1 MKKRCAWAQSE
12 LAIPYHDEEWGVP
25 QHDDDRLFEF
35 ITLEGAQAGLSW
47 ETILRKRVRYR
58 EVFDGF
64 AIATVARYH
73 ERKIESLLNDAG
85 IVRNRA
91 KIASTIGNAR
101 AALAVQREFG
111 SLDAYLWSFVDGVP
125 VVNHWTSSRQ
135 LPATSEISDR
145 LSRDLRAREFR
156 FVGSTICY
164 ALMQA
169 CGLVNDH
176 STDCFRYRELGG
188 RRTSRKA

>member
-1 MKKRCAWAQSE
+1 MKTRCPWAQSE
-12 LAIPYHDEEWGVP
+12 LGIVYHDQEWGVP
-25 QHDDDRLFEF
+25 LHDDDRLFEF
-35 ITLEGAQAGLSW
+35 VTLEGAQAGLSW
-47 ETILRKRVRYR
+47 ETILRKRAHYR

-64 AIATVARYH
+64 VIAKVARYG
-73 ERKIESLLNDAG
+73 ERKIEALLQDAG

-91 KIASTIGNAR
+91 KIASTIGNAG

-111 SLDAYLWSFVDGVP
+111 SLDAYLWSFVSGAP
-125 VVNHWTSSRQ
+125 IINHRTHANEI
-135 LPATSEISDR
+135 PATSDISDR
-145 LSRDLRAREFR
+145 LSRELRARGFR

-176 STDCFRYRELGG
+176 YTDCFRYRELGG
-188 RRTSRKA
+188 RRSRKS

>member
-12 LAIPYHDEEWGVP
+12 LGIPYHDEEWGVP
-25 QHDDDRLFEF
+25 LHQDDRLFEF

-47 ETILRKRVRYR
+47 ETILRKRARYR

-64 AIATVARYH
+64 VIAKVARYN
-73 ERKIESLLNDAG
+73 ERKVETLLSDAG

-111 SLDAYLWSFVDGVP
+111 SLDAYLWSFVGGAP
-125 VVNHWTSSRQ
+125 VINHWAHSRD
-135 LPATSEISDR
+135 LPATSGISDR
-145 LSRDLRAREFR
+145 MSRDLRARDFR
-156 FVGSTICY
+156 FVGSRICY

-176 STDCFRYRELGG
+176 CTDCFRYRQLGG
-188 RRTSRKA
+188 GRGSRKA

>member
-12 LAIPYHDEEWGVP
+12 LAIPYHDQEWGVP
-25 QHDDDRLFEF
+25 LHDDNRLFEF

-47 ETILRKRVRYR
+47 ETILRKRARYR
-58 EVFDGF
+58 EAFDGF
-64 AIATVARYH
+64 VIAKVARYG
-73 ERKIESLLNDAG
+73 ERKIETLLTDAG

-101 AALAVQREFG
+101 AALALQREFG
-111 SLDAYLWSFVDGVP
+111 SLDAYLWSFVGGAP
-125 VVNHWTSSRQ
+125 VVNHWAHSGE

-145 LSRDLRAREFR
+145 MSRDLRARDFR
-156 FVGSTICY
+156 FAGSTICY

-176 STDCFRYRELGG
+176 LTDCFRYRELGG
-188 RRTSRKA
+188 GRKSRKG

>member
-25 QHDDDRLFEF
+25 LHDDTRLFEF

-58 EVFDGF
+58 EAFDGF
-64 AIATVARYH
+64 VIAKVARYG
-73 ERKIESLLNDAG
+73 ERKVETLLNDAG

-111 SLDAYLWSFVDGVP
+111 SLDAYVWSFVGGTP
-125 VVNHWTSSRQ
+125 VVNHWAHSGD

-145 LSRDLRAREFR
+145 LSCDLRARDFR

-176 STDCFRYRELGG
+176 LTDCFRYRELGG
-188 RRTSRKA
+188 RRKSRKG